1 MQFTEVQTTIY
12 RINRGRKQKRRVIY
26 GMKLKRL
33 TQCYA
38 IQHMILSLQVAFFPF
53 NLAQGGS
60 NLLAR
65 SKVGQESYK

>member
-1 MQFTEVQTTIY
+1 MNDCAVFFLSIHVQFTEVQTTIY

-26 GMKLKRL
+26 GVKRKRL

-53 NLAQGGS
+53 NLA
-60 NLLAR
+60 
-65 SKVGQESYK
+65 